1 MLSLH
6 VTRGDNSV
14 KSLGL
19 SMINTNMMSIF
30 TPPIFCNFKTSASVK
45 VGVGGQMHWPAN
57 PSAAGPSNDKNQALF
72 LAAMDDSGSKI
83 EREDSVILPENECGA
98 PGTKDYCYNWGA
110 ATKYLVHNFGV
121 AKHFICSIA
130 GKVEDDDTTKNQ

>member
-30 TPPIFCNFKTSASVK
+30 TPPIFGNFKPSASVK
-45 VGVGGQMHWPAN
+45 VGVGGQMH
-57 PSAAGPSNDKNQALF
+57 
-72 LAAMDDSGSKI
+72 
-83 EREDSVILPENECGA
+83 
-98 PGTKDYCYNWGA
+98 
-110 ATKYLVHNFGV
+110 
-121 AKHFICSIA
+121 
-130 GKVEDDDTTKNQ
+130 